1 MIIHGELTRHMTD
14 ENALMEHKNQEFK
27 IEAIIGQIYTISAGP
42 RFRSA
47 PAQAIHGA
55 LGKINACDHFNI

>member
-1 MIIHGELTRHMTD
+1 MTD